1 MSGGEQ
7 PFVEQDFV
15 VFTTKTSDLPGNP
28 LEGTLQ
34 ECMDKCINNSDCV
47 AFSRQKNKKDTDKAK
62 CWLKKD
68 IINNPKTA
76 NNSEWKTFVKQQEE
90 DIINNPKTANNSEW
104 KTFVKQQEE
113 DIINNSEWK
122 TFVEDYLIYII
133 VLVVILL
140 VMMSLSSA
148 LVFFVM
154 NKKRLISK
162 N

>member
-90 DIINNPKTANNSEW
+90 DIINN
-104 KTFVKQQEE
+104 
-113 DIINNSEWK
+113 SEWK

-154 NKKRLISK
+154 NKKHLISK